1 MGGVLGGVRL
11 KQVFFGEDVVGI
23 GRAAEPDVGGG
34 VAVLFFD
41 LRLHLTGGQT
51 LVVNLDA
58 VQFLEMLAGGGEV
71 LFLAGAVD
79 GQLAL
84 GLRRGDEIFHGISF
98 GCGLFGRGLGFR
110 SGGFGGGGSFGR
122 AAAGSK
128 SEHHDQ
134 RQKQCQI
141 LFHFR
146 ILHFVMLR

>member
-1 MGGVLGGVRL
+1 
-11 KQVFFGEDVVGI
+11 
-23 GRAAEPDVGGG
+23 
-34 VAVLFFD
+34 
-41 LRLHLTGGQT
+41 
-51 LVVNLDA
+51 
-58 VQFLEMLAGGGEV
+58 MLAGGGEV
-71 LFLAGAVD
+71 FFLAGAVD